1 MNKFAKR
8 SIMLT
13 LMGFAILAIGS
24 SLQLMQGLNVPN
36 VNAQQFPIASPS
48 NSSNLSPLSNLS
60 VTNQTGES
68 LVESF
73 GSPQSLMEAVIRE
86 AENTN
91 ATDFAARQLIQTTTS
106 NMSCNLSN
114 ATGLTGSDNMTGDA
128 TNDTAMKAV
137 IEQTVNTNATGFA
150 ADNVIN
156 MTSPQSTGPGV
167 YS

>member
-1 MNKFAKR
+1 
-8 SIMLT
+8 MLT

-36 VNAQQFPIASPS
+36 VNAQQFPVDSPS
-48 NSSNLSPLSNLS
+48 NSTNLSPLSNLS
-60 VTNQTGES
+60 MTNQTGES

-91 ATDFAARQLIQTTTS
+91 ATDFAARQLIQTTTGNTS
-106 NMSCNLSN
+106 GNLSN
-114 ATGLTGSDNMTGDA
+114 ATGSTGPDNMTGDT

-150 ADNVIN
+150 TDNVIN
-156 MTSPQSTGPGV
+156 MTSPQSTGPRV
-167 YS
+167 YP

>member
-36 VNAQQFPIASPS
+36 VNAQQFSVDSPS
-48 NSSNLSPLSNLS
+48 NSTNLSPLSNLS
-60 VTNQTGES
+60 MTNQTGES

-91 ATDFAARQLIQTTTS
+91 ATDFAARQLIQTTTGNTS
-106 NMSCNLSN
+106 GNLSN
-114 ATGLTGSDNMTGDA
+114 ATGSTGPDNMTGDT

-150 ADNVIN
+150 TDNVIN
-156 MTSPQSTGPGV
+156 MTSPQSTGP
-167 YS
+167 

>member
-106 NMSCNLSN
+106 NMSGNLSN

-156 MTSPQSTGPGV
+156 MTSPQSTGPRV